1 MAVGIKAKLEAILD
15 AYMTMTADSKG
26 FKLSGNLYG
35 QLMGSLYAAIKMKF
49 LFFKKEFDF
58 LLVEGMVASLE
69 KDFGPEDFTIEN
81 LIKAFAFGFDNF
93 SLPGKERKGKTPS
106 LEDQRKKNEEET
118 SAAADED
125 QNAKEEE
132 KAKKDDESSSDD
144 SGSET
149 GSEEPKKL
157 SKSEKEDKFKE
168 GGGPD
173 AAQMKTKD
181 SSEPAFQLQKN
192 QSSNSIIE
200 EVFEPI
206 QMQEIEEPSIG
217 NVSESVQM
225 QETEEPSFD
234 DVSEPAQMKE
244 NDDPLQFNSSNGSSG
259 STVQKKSD
267 GGLPSNLQSGVEKL
281 SGQDMSNVNVNY
293 NSDKPA
299 QLNAHAYAQGNNIH
313 LGPGQEKHL
322 PHEAWHVAQQKQG
335 RVQPT
340 KQMKSKVN
348 INDDPALEKEADVM
362 GAKAAKIGNDN
373 EKSLAQLQ
381 SKIDNSDQVSQ
392 LIAFDNQINDTTIQ
406 EASIESNSIDQ
417 SDSISNDQSSETIT
431 N

>member
-1 MAVGIKAKLEAILD
+1 
-15 AYMTMTADSKG
+15 
-26 FKLSGNLYG
+26 
-35 QLMGSLYAAIKMKF
+35 
-49 LFFKKEFDF
+49 
-58 LLVEGMVASLE
+58 
-69 KDFGPEDFTIEN
+69 
-81 LIKAFAFGFDNF
+81 
-93 SLPGKERKGKTPS
+93 
-106 LEDQRKKNEEET
+106 
-118 SAAADED
+118 
-125 QNAKEEE
+125 
-132 KAKKDDESSSDD
+132 
-144 SGSET
+144 
-149 GSEEPKKL
+149 
-157 SKSEKEDKFKE
+157 
-168 GGGPD
+168 
-173 AAQMKTKD
+173 MKTKD

-192 QSSNSIIE
+192 QSGNSIIE
-200 EVFEPI
+200 EVFETIQMQEIEESSIGNVSEPV
-206 QMQEIEEPSIG
+206 QMQEIEEPS
-217 NVSESVQM
+217 
-225 QETEEPSFD
+225 FD
-234 DVSEPAQMKE
+234 YVSEPAQMKE
-244 NDDPLQFNSSNGSSG
+244 NEDPLQFNSSNGSSG

-267 GGLPSNLQSGVEKL
+267 GCLPSNLQSGVEKL

-340 KQMKSKVN
+340 KQIKSKVN